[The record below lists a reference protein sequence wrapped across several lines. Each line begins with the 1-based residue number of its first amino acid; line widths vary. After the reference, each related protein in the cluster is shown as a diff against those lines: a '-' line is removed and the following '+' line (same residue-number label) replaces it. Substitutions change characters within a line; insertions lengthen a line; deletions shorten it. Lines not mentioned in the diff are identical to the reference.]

1 MYESQERGQDYRQS
15 QRNETK
21 NTQLRKQK
29 RFLHYFKNKQYNTD
43 CFSFLA
49 QTSHNLM

>member
-1 MYESQERGQDYRQS
+1 MYESQQRGQDYRQS

-29 RFLHYFKNKQYNTD
+29 RFLHYFQNIQYNTD
-43 CFSFLA
+43 YFSFLA
-49 QTSHNLM
+49 QASQNSM